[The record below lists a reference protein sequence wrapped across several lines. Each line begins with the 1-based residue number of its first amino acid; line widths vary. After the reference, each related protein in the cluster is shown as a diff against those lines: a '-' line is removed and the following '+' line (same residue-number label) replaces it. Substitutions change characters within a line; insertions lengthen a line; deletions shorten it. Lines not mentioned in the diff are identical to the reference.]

1 MLIEHKQSI
10 SIWRVG
16 NETQQSYKL
25 DIFKAV
31 VPKYAVW
38 TINQWDFDLL
48 YQSFVHISTP

>member
-1 MLIEHKQSI
+1 MRLNDQL
-10 SIWRVG
+10 
-16 NETQQSYKL
+16 SYKL

-31 VPKYAVW
+31 IPKYAVW